1 MITQFKKWLIKKY
14 ITDQE
19 ILYVLKQSFGSY
31 FFMFF
36 KNILFV
42 LFVYLLY
49 KILWDYVNQEISI
62 FFAVIVLGI
71 YGKFIYD
78 FMDVYMDTV
87 VLTNKGIHII
97 SITWL
102 MKFKVDL
109 FDWRS
114 LESITYTKN
123 GFRDMLFNQ
132 WDILLTLNQWTDFT
146 IENIAQPKRQIGI
159 LNKTKYEEMMRIQDL
174 DLVEISP
181 TNEDKFNILVETL
194 GDVIW
199 DYMKS
204 WKSL

>member
-1 MITQFKKWLIKKY
+1 MITQFKRWLITKY

-31 FFMFF
+31 FFMFL

-42 LFVYLLY
+42 LVVYGIY
-49 KILWDYVNQEISI
+49 SILGDYVNNEINL
-62 FFAVIVLGI
+62 FFGLILIWI

-78 FMDVYMDTV
+78 FIDVYMDTV
-87 VLTNKGIHII
+87 VLTNRGIHII

-102 MKFKVDL
+102 MKFKVD
-109 FDWRS
+109 FFEWRW

-123 GFRDMLFNQ
+123 GMRDILFNQ
-132 WDILLTLNQWTDFT
+132 WDVLLTLNQWTDFT
-146 IENIAQPKRQIGI
+146 IENIAQPKRQISV
-159 LNKTKYEEMMRIQDL
+159 LNKIKYEESMKIIEW
-174 DLVEISP
+174 EIPDNTS
-181 TNEDKFNILVETL
+181 EDKFNILVETL

-199 DYMKS
+199 DYMKT